1 MSRDHM
7 SAVRGKLAGL
17 HQRAQAVNTAHAAR
31 GRDIAHT
38 DHEAA
43 HMPGTGSTGPR
54 SSDTPDPTHNSAT
67 RPRPPA
73 PHQLELDTLR
83 ALDAVAAYIHQLE
96 RWAEVGNSNPKE
108 RRTAASPCRGA
119 VIHYPRPDGKVCAVA
134 ACGKPWPCKEG
145 ETESWPEGCEGT
157 VPADSDRCTRCQLS
171 IFHAICRSCGEV
183 RDRRLQMKTTF
194 QCNACAQA
202 EWRSRQA
209 P

>member
-1 MSRDHM
+1 MTRDHM

-54 SSDTPDPTHNSAT
+54 SSDTPDPTHNAAT

-83 ALDAVAAYIHQLE
+83 ALDAVAAYIHQME
-96 RWAEVGNSNPKE
+96 TWARWGDPDPKLRKPPMACAGGTLHQPNDKGGCDGAGCTLRWPSCSPDGVPRFE
-108 RRTAASPCRGA
+108 ECHGTAADD
-119 VIHYPRPDGKVCAVA
+119 DGRCAR
-134 ACGKPWPCKEG
+134 CNLK
-145 ETESWPEGCEGT
+145 
-157 VPADSDRCTRCQLS
+157 AD
-171 IFHAICRSCGEV
+171 HAICRDCLEV
-183 RDRRLQMKTTF
+183 KERRQMKTSAR
-194 QCNACAQA
+194 CNACAQA
-202 EWRSRQA
+202 AWRSRQA
-209 P
+209 S